1 MKGFATNRWPWHS
14 EANRPEPEKTLDT
27 FLSEAAAAGYDAVE
41 CLADGL
47 AEAAKGQGIAVC
59 GAYFGGPLHNP
70 WAALNAEEAFLAPA
84 RQTAEIG
91 GDYLIVNSDPKG
103 AWNDRERKS
112 EDELKRQ
119 GENLSRLAR
128 EIAPLGLRLML
139 HNHANSSDLHLDDL
153 KSVTDYAAPE
163 VGVCLDT
170 GWALTSADDP
180 VEQARALGPRLTGT
194 HLRNQRGEVPVEWL
208 GEGDMDIAAFV
219 QVLKD
224 IDYSGWITTELW
236 HRQDVDVTRSL
247 LDDQRKSVELLRQL
261 WSA

>member
-1 MKGFATNRWPWHS
+1 MKGFATNQWPWSS
-14 EANRPEPEKTLDT
+14 EANRPDHEKTLET
-27 FLSEAAAAGYDAVE
+27 FLTEAADAGYDAVE

-47 AEAAKGQGIAVC
+47 AEAAKGQGIRVC
-59 GAYFGGPLHNP
+59 GAYVGGPLHKR
-70 WAALNAEEAFLAPA
+70 WWTLKAKKAFLTPA
-84 RQTAEIG
+84 RQIAELG
-91 GDYLIVNSDPKG
+91 GDYLVVNSDPKG
-103 AWNDRERKS
+103 AWNERQRKT

-119 GENLSRLAR
+119 GENMSRLAR
-128 EIAPLGLRLML
+128 ELEPLGLRLLL
-139 HNHANSSDLHLDDL
+139 HNHANTSDLHLDDL

-180 VEQARALGPRLTGT
+180 VERARALGRRLAGT

-247 LDDQRKSVELLRQL
+247 VDDQRRTVELLRQL